1 MAFGSRGVCVEVMAA
16 LQEFWALP
24 APASV
29 CLRVTVGTSESLVGG
44 ACVRSMVLGT
54 CPTGITGFSAVFGHV
69 SPTLAFQTSH
79 GFLLVLDWSQ
89 AFHIVVEAI
98 VYQFVGCFWG

>member
-1 MAFGSRGVCVEVMAA
+1 MAFGSQGVCVEVMAA

-29 CLRVTVGTSESLVGG
+29 CLRVTVGTSESLV
-44 ACVRSMVLGT
+44 CSMVLGA
-54 CPTGITGFSAVFGHV
+54 CPTGIAGFSAVFGHV
-69 SPTLAFQTSH
+69 SPMLAFQTSH

-98 VYQFVGCFWG
+98 VYQFVGCFRG